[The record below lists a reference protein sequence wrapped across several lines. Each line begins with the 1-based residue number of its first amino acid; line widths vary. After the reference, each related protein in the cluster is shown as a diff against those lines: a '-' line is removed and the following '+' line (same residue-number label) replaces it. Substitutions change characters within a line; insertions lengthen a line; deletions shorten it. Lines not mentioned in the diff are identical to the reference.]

1 MSNTFKAY
9 MQETYPHNELADI
22 AQHGCESGCATGM
35 IYYAETEALFDL
47 YRDDLFEI
55 MSEWMD
61 ETGQDG
67 TNLPDYVAKRT
78 GTFTLF
84 ANAVVWF
91 CAEIIAYELTQGE
104 YIDDTEE
111 AA

>member
-9 MQETYPHNELADI
+9 IKANYTHNEMSEI
-22 AQHGCESGCATGM
+22 AQHGCESGCASGL
-35 IYYAETEALFDL
+35 IYYSENIALFDQ

-55 MSEWMD
+55 MSDWQA
-61 ETGQDG
+61 ETGGDS
-67 TNLPDYVAKRT
+67 TDLPDYVAKRT

-91 CAEIIAYELTQGE
+91 CAEIIAWELTQGA
-104 YIDDTEE
+104 YIEDESE
-111 AA
+111 SA

>member
-1 MSNTFKAY
+1 MSNTFKQY
-9 MQETYPHNELADI
+9 MAETYTHNELADI
-22 AQHGCESGCATGM
+22 AQHGCESGCATTM
-35 IYYAETEALFDL
+35 IYYADTIALFDQ

-55 MSEWMD
+55 MSEWQA
-61 ETGQDG
+61 ETGSDS
-67 TNLPDYVAKRT
+67 TDLPDYVAKRT

-91 CAEIIAYELTQGE
+91 CAEIVAYEITHGE
-104 YIDDTEE
+104 YIEDG